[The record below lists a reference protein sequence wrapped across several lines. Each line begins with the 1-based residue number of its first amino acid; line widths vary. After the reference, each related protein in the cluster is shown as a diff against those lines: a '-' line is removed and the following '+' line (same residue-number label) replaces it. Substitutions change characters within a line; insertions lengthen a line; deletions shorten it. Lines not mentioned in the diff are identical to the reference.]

1 MTLVPGRDIANV
13 AAGWQALAVY
23 RGRMEHD
30 RQEDE
35 KLDEAVEDM
44 QSDADEM
51 QERSEKLGD
60 RIDETRSDW
69 RSKQQDDAVPGAQPP
84 LDDEAEH
91 PPSKNS

>member
-1 MTLVPGRDIANV
+1 
-13 AAGWQALAVY
+13 
-23 RGRMEHD
+23 
-30 RQEDE
+30 
-35 KLDEAVEDM
+35 M

-84 LDDEAEH
+84 LDDQAEH

>member
-1 MTLVPGRDIANV
+1 MD
-13 AAGWQALAVY
+13 
-23 RGRMEHD
+23 HD
-30 RQEDE
+30 RQDNE

-69 RSKQQDDAVPGAQPP
+69 RANQQDDAVPGAQPP
-84 LDDEAEH
+84 LDGDAEQS
-91 PPSKNS
+91 PSKNS

>member
-1 MTLVPGRDIANV
+1 V
-13 AAGWQALAVY
+13 VY

-30 RQEDE
+30 RQDDE

-44 QSDADEM
+44 QSDADQM

-69 RSKQQDDAVPGAQPP
+69 RANQQDDAVPGAQPP

-91 PPSKNS
+91 PPSQNS

>member
-1 MTLVPGRDIANV
+1 MRW
-13 AAGWQALAVY
+13 WQALAVY

-30 RQEDE
+30 RQDE

-69 RSKQQDDAVPGAQPP
+69 RAKQQDDAVPGAQPP

-91 PPSKNS
+91 PPSENS